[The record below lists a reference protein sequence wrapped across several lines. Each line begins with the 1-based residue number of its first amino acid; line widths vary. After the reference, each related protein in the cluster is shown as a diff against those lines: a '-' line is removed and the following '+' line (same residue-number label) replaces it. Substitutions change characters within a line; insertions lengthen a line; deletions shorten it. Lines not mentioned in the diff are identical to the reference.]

1 MKTTKNINVDLGK
14 REKPLKQVTTRDIE
28 VKYID
33 TKERVGSKIMVSTH
47 DIENFVKETNKRK
60 RMEKAR
66 AAKGK
71 KK

>member
-1 MKTTKNINVDLGK
+1 MKTTRDINVDLGK
-14 REKPLKQVTTRDIE
+14 KERPLKQVTTKDVE

-33 TKERVGSKIMVSTH
+33 TKERVGSKILVSTH
-47 DIENFVKETNKRK
+47 NIEEFVKEMNKRN

>member
-1 MKTTKNINVDLGK
+1 MKTTRDINVDLGK
-14 REKPLKQVTTRDIE
+14 KERPLKQVTTKDVE

-33 TKERVGSKIMVSTH
+33 TKERVGSKILVSTH
-47 DIENFVKETNKRK
+47 DIEDFVKETNKRN

>member
-1 MKTTKNINVDLGK
+1 MKTTRDINVDLGK
-14 REKPLKQVTTRDIE
+14 KERPLKQVTTKDVE

-33 TKERVGSKIMVSTH
+33 TKERVGSKILVSTH
-47 DIENFVKETNKRK
+47 NIEEFVKEMNKRN

-71 KK
+71 K